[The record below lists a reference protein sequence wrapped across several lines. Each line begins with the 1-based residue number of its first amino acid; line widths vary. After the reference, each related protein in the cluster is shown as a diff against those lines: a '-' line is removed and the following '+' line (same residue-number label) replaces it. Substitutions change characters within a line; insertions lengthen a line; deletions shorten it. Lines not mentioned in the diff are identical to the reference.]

1 MNLKMFQI
9 KRWYELEAGPMSF
22 WKLSP
27 EEIGHVVV
35 SFCLAGGK

>member
-9 KRWYELEAGPMSF
+9 KRWYEAEYGPMSF

-27 EEIGHVVV
+27 EKIGGIVV
-35 SFCLAGGK
+35 SWCLAGGR